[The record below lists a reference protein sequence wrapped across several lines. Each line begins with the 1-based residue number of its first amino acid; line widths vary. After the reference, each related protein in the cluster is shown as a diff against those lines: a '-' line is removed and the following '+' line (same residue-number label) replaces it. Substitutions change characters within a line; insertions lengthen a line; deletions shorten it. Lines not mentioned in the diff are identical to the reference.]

1 MIKNTETLYKG
12 KSGQLYVMS
21 LLLARGWNVAM
32 PEVDTGDDIF
42 VVKDKT
48 GDFRRVQVKTTYSAI
63 RQNGNKLKVKFN
75 IPGKQLLLEQPV
87 ELIYIFVIL
96 LDNKFYPDILLIER
110 NQLEYSLGLLK
121 KKVTPGN
128 NNFYLE
134 FIDGNVFSQSLNM
147 TEYKNNFF
155 AFPSQF

>member
-1 MIKNTETLYKG
+1 MIKGTESLYKG
-12 KSGQLYVMS
+12 KAGQLYIMS
-21 LLLARGWNVAM
+21 LLLALGWNVAM

-42 VVKDKT
+42 VVKDKS
-48 GDFRRVQVKTTYSAI
+48 GDFRKVQVKTTYSAI
-63 RQNGNKLKVKFN
+63 KQGDEKLKVKFN

-87 ELIYIFVIL
+87 ELVYIFVVL
-96 LDNKFYPDILLIER
+96 LGANFYPDVLVIER

-128 NNFYLE
+128 INFYLE
-134 FIDGNVFSQSLNM
+134 FDGNEVFSQSLNM
-147 TEYKNNFF
+147 TEYKNNFS

>member
-12 KSGQLYVMS
+12 KAGQLYVMS

-42 VVKDKT
+42 VVKDKS
-48 GDFRRVQVKTTYSAI
+48 GDFRKVQVKTTYSAI
-63 RQNGNKLKVKFN
+63 TQGNKKLKVKFN

-96 LDNKFYPDILLIER
+96 LDKKFYPDILLIER
-110 NQLEYSLGLLK
+110 NQLEYNLGLLK
-121 KKVTPGN
+121 KKITTGN
-128 NNFYLE
+128 INFYLE
-134 FIDGNVFSQSLNM
+134 FDDSGVSSQSLNM
-147 TEYKNNFF
+147 AEYMNNFS